1 MEIKTKLTLQF
12 VLLVSLILATS
23 LFTIYV
29 YSSEYRSD
37 DFFSR
42 LKYKALNA
50 AKLLIEI
57 AEIDA
62 NMLRR
67 LERDNP
73 SALPYEKILIYDK
86 NDRLIF
92 TTDENHIL
100 NIKQDVLD
108 IIKKQNETRFKQ
120 GDYEIIGLLFPDN
133 NNNFIVISG
142 AVDIYGKKRLRNLS
156 AILLIVFLFTIV
168 VLFLM
173 GRIFA
178 IRALSPM
185 NKVVKQVS
193 GITASN
199 LNMRV
204 DEGNGRDEISR
215 LAHTFNDMLIRIE
228 QSFTSQ
234 KKFIDNASHEL
245 RTPLT
250 AISSQLEVT
259 LMNERSSDDYKACL
273 LSVQED
279 IRNMINLT
287 NQLLMIAR
295 ADTVGTSAP
304 LVDIRLD
311 ELLWQAR
318 ADLIKAHPDY
328 KIQIMLSENIDDEK
342 ALTVKGYDSLLRN
355 AIKNLMDN
363 GCKYSDDNKVIVN
376 LVPESA
382 FTLLQFIDQGIG
394 ISAEDLKRIFQ
405 PFYRGQNASVYA
417 GHGIGLSLVDKI
429 LQLHRFNMTI
439 HSELNVGT
447 TVEIRIPLFTKN

>member
-29 YSSEYRSD
+29 FSSEYRTD
-37 DFFSR
+37 DFYDR
-42 LKYKALNA
+42 LKNKALNA

-86 NDRLIF
+86 NDKLIF

-100 NIKQDVLD
+100 NIKPDVLN
-108 IIKKQNETRFKQ
+108 IIKQQNETRFKQ
-120 GDYEIIGLLFPDN
+120 GEYEIIGLLFPDN
-133 NNNFIVISG
+133 NNNFIVITG
-142 AVDIYGKKRLRNLS
+142 AVDVYGKKRLRNLS
-156 AILLIVFLFTIV
+156 AILFTVFLFTIV

-178 IRALSPM
+178 VRALSPM

-215 LAHTFNDMLIRIE
+215 LAKTFNAMLDRIE
-228 QSFTSQ
+228 QSFITQ

-259 LMNERSSDDYKACL
+259 LMNDRSIEDYKNCL
-273 LSVQED
+273 HSVQED

-295 ADTVGTSAP
+295 ADTVGGSAP

-318 ADLIKAHPDY
+318 ADLIKAHPEY
-328 KIQIMLSENIDDEK
+328 KIQIILSENIVDEK
-342 ALTVKGYDSLLRN
+342 NITIKGYDSLLRN

-363 GCKYSDDNKVIVN
+363 GCKYSPDKKVLVN
-376 LVPESA
+376 LNPEKDA
-382 FTLLQFIDQGIG
+382 IKLIFRDQGIG
-394 ISAEDLKRIFQ
+394 ISEEDLKRITQ
-405 PFYRGQNASVYA
+405 PFYRGKNAASYT
-417 GHGIGLSLVDKI
+417 GHGVGLSLVEKI
-429 LQLHRFNMTI
+429 TQLHHFGMKI
-439 HSELNVGT
+439 ESELNQGT
-447 TVEIRIPLFTKN
+447 TIEISIPYR